1 MGTVNSA
8 MFLKASSYENRKE
21 TASAGSHMKKS
32 LTHNNTG
39 VLRTNIL
46 EFCGFVQ
53 QRVVLT

>member
-21 TASAGSHMKKS
+21 S

>member
-1 MGTVNSA
+1 MGTVNFA
-8 MFLKASSYENRKE
+8 IFLKASFYENRKE